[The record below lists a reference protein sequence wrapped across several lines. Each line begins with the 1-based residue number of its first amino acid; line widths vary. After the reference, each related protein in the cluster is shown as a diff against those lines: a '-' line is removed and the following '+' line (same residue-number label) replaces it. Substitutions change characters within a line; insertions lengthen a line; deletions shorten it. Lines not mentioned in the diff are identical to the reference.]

1 MTRQFLVFVIFIITD
16 QLLSYINVV
25 YPYEGMVLF
34 AQFAAIVC
42 CVIVSHA
49 FTICVN
55 MFAGKNDHLEI
66 HVYRFQ

>member
-25 YPYEGMVLF
+25 YPYEGMALF

-55 MFAGKNDHLEI
+55 VFVGQNDHL
-66 HVYRFQ
+66 